1 MNEYSE
7 LLKNKCTLF
16 ANVSL
21 SSVYL
26 FDTQKG
32 DIIYASHHEVYYD
45 KELKHL
51 MAEHNQGLGFDS
63 ELESQQ
69 HVIDFYQFEK
79 SIIASAFQYETFVI
93 FQFGVHKVDLDH
105 IQSSSKDKPKFI
117 KLASNSVHQ
126 KDPQSLSALTS
137 HAKLLY
143 GLFFPEF
150 DLDAL
155 EFNYKIINKNA
166 YKSAKKHRETIA
178 LQKNRLYKFI
188 SLDLYN
194 ELRRGISSGNISE
207 IESLVNRFNFDEWD
221 LLLTK
226 NALRTMKYHAIIAA
240 TYCSNLMVGN
250 NLSYDM
256 SLDFLFKYIKAID
269 QSRSVFDVVNLIK
282 EIPLESA
289 IYVKEVIQEGKKSKS
304 CKIIVEYIKENF
316 QKEISMHDLI
326 LLTDLNPSYISRLI
340 KKEIG
345 LSFTELQHHYRV
357 EKAKELLIAQ
367 NKSILEISMLCGF
380 KTQSHFA
387 KVFKSFTGVQ
397 PSKYGYFN
405 YQ

>member
-1 MNEYSE
+1 MNEYSG
-7 LLKNKCTLF
+7 LLKSKCTLF

-32 DIIYASHHEVYYD
+32 VIIYASHNEVHYD
-45 KELKHL
+45 KELKYL
-51 MAEHNQGLGFDS
+51 IS
-63 ELESQQ
+63 EYSQTPDF
-69 HVIDFYQFEK
+69 HTDLKPHPNDIAFYQFEK
-79 SIIASAFQYETFVI
+79 SIIASAFRFETYVV
-93 FQFGVHKVDLDH
+93 FQFGVHKVDLDQ
-105 IQSSSKDKPKFI
+105 IQSSYKDKPKYI
-117 KLASNSVHQ
+117 RLASNSLHP

-143 GLFFPEF
+143 SLFYPEF

-166 YKSAKKHRETIA
+166 YKTTQKHRETVI
-178 LQKNRLYKFI
+178 LQKKRLYKFI
-188 SLDLYN
+188 SLELYN
-194 ELRRGISSGNISE
+194 ALRRGITSGNISE

-289 IYVKEVIQEGKKSKS
+289 IYVKEVIQDGKKSKS

-316 QKEISMHDLI
+316 QKEISLHDLI
-326 LLTDLNPSYISRLI
+326 LLTNLNPSYISRLI
-340 KKEIG
+340 KKETG